1 MKFLRVFELAL
12 IFIIAPLM
20 LALKIIPNN
29 YMFILLWGGAI
40 YALFHLAK
48 VKFRLFVK
56 FSLDELKFIIKR
68 FLFFAILLTLF
79 TLIFSRETLLIL
91 PKTHFKIWVLVMFLY
106 PLFSAFFQEILFR
119 AFFTLRYKFLFKNEF
134 YFVFINAVI
143 FGAVHLLYGNFIAV
157 VFSFFG
163 GLMFI
168 KTYLK
173 SGSVVLSTIE
183 HALYGNFIFTIGLGR
198 YFYNG

>member
-1 MKFLRVFELAL
+1 
-12 IFIIAPLM
+12 
-20 LALKIIPNN
+20 
-29 YMFILLWGGAI
+29 MFILLWGGAI
-40 YALFHLAK
+40 YALFHLAR
-48 VKFRLFVK
+48 VKYKLFVK
-56 FSLDELKFIIKR
+56 FNLDGLKFIVKR
-68 FLFFAILLTLF
+68 FIFFAVLLTLF
-79 TLIFSRETLLIL
+79 TLVFSRETLFML
-91 PKTHFKIWVLVMFLY
+91 PKTHFKIWVLVMILY

-119 AFFTLRYKFLFKNEF
+119 AFFTLRYKFLFKNELS
-134 YFVFINAVI
+134 FVLINALI

-157 VFSFFG
+157 IFSFFG
-163 GLMFI
+163 GLMFM